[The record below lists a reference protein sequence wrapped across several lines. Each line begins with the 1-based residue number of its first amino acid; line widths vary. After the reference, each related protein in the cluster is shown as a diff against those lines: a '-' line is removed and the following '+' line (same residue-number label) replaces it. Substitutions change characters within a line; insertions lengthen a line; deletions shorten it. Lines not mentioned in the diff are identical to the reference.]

1 MDTTSEQPFLE
12 ELRRKRGEL
21 RGSMS
26 ALEHALASAATGDSA
41 HWAQRVHVALVELS
55 ADLREHV
62 TITEGPEGLY
72 REVIRAEPRLS
83 DPVARLTQEHG
94 VFAGQVED
102 LIARVNPPGPLD
114 VEVLREQGSDL
125 IRGLMRHR
133 QKGADLVYEA
143 YEFDIGGDT

>member
-26 ALEHALASAATGDSA
+26 ALEHALASPAGGDSA
-41 HWAQRVHVALVELS
+41 RWAERVHVALVELS

-62 TITEGPEGLY
+62 TITEGPDGLY

-83 DPVARLTQEHG
+83 DAVARLTEEHG
-94 VFAGQVED
+94 AFATQVD
-102 LIARVNPPGPLD
+102 ALISRVDPDAPIE
-114 VEVLREQGSDL
+114 VEPLREQGSDL